1 MSRQLQK
8 MTKRQKGN
16 INCQISRWKKTNG
29 HTDRQK
35 KNVSLILIL
44 LSLCTAFKQA
54 RALNLLVHSMI
65 KRPSR
70 IVARCFQVE
79 YRVGSMVI
87 MTKHWTDSRQLCS
100 RATIMQCLHSHSFLF
115 LQRWENT
122 IPKHLWSIFFWS
134 KTQNF
139 CLAKALISQD
149 ERAADP

>member
-1 MSRQLQK
+1 MK
-8 MTKRQKGN
+8 
-16 INCQISRWKKTNG
+16 KKTNG

-35 KNVSLILIL
+35 RNVTLILI

-87 MTKHWTDSRQLCS
+87 MTKH
-100 RATIMQCLHSHSFLF
+100 
-115 LQRWENT
+115 
-122 IPKHLWSIFFWS
+122 
-134 KTQNF
+134 
-139 CLAKALISQD
+139 
-149 ERAADP
+149 